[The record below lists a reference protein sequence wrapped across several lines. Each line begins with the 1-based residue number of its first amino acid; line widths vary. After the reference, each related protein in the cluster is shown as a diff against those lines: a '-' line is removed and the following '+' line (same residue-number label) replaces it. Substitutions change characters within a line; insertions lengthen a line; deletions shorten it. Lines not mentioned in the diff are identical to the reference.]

1 MCATQNG
8 PQVSGSEAVSGSG
21 GGSGDNDREAK
32 QIRKFEAVIII
43 LVGIIG
49 GGFAGVVRRTMDH
62 ASYYEAIS
70 TGVVG
75 AIVLSGFIIGII
87 KYIRNQS

>member
-1 MCATQNG
+1 MTAMQNG
-8 PQVSGSEAVSGSG
+8 PEVSGPDSGSG
-21 GGSGDNDREAK
+21 SGSNEAK
-32 QIRKFEAVIII
+32 KIRKFEAVIII

-70 TGVVG
+70 TGVVA
-75 AIVLSGFIIGII
+75 AIVLPGFIFGVMR
-87 KYIRNQS
+87 YIRGQS